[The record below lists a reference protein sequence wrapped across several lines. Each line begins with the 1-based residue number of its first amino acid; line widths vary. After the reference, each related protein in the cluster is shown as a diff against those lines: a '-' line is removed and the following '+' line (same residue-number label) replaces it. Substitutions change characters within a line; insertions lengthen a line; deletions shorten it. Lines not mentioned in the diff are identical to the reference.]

1 MKSHR
6 AARGRSDVGMKM
18 GPFRREANVDSRQT
32 DVALNVGSPTSNAT
46 SYPVARCRCQNRSSC
61 NAA

>member
-1 MKSHR
+1 
-6 AARGRSDVGMKM
+6 M